1 MPTSDTTT
9 RPAMNLRWKVD
20 PLDGEM
26 QRELLERA
34 KAGDSEAFAQLY
46 DDCIE
51 RIYRYVYFRVTDE
64 ETAEDLT
71 SQVFFKAW
79 ENLDRCKSTGAPFI
93 AWLYTIARNAVID
106 YYRTRKTTVALE
118 EAATLASEEPAPDEE
133 FELQFET
140 EVLRDALQ
148 ELTHD
153 QKQVVVLKF
162 IAGMSTD
169 EIASRLGKR
178 AGAVRALQMR
188 ALQALAGIMQ
198 EEQPL

>member
-1 MPTSDTTT
+1 MPTTDYA
-9 RPAMNLRWKVD
+9 PVNVRWKSA
-20 PLDGEM
+20 PINSES
-26 QRELLERA
+26 QRNLLQLA

-46 DDCIE
+46 DDSIE

-64 ETAEDLT
+64 QTAEDLT

-106 YYRTRKTTVALE
+106 YYRTRKNTVALE
-118 EAATLASEEPAPDEE
+118 EASSLASEDLAPDEAI
-133 FELQFET
+133 ELQFET
-140 EVLRDALQ
+140 ETLQLALQ
-148 ELTHD
+148 ELTDD
-153 QKQVVVLKF
+153 QKQVIVLKF

-169 EIASRLGKR
+169 EIAEHLGKR

-188 ALQALAGIMQ
+188 ALQALAGIM
-198 EEQPL
+198 EEEKPI